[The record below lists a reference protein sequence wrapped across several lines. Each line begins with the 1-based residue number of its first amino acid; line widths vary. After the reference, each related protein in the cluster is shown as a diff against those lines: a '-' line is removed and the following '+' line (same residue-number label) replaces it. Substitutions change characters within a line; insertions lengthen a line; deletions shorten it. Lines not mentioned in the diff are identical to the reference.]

1 MSTNK
6 PVAGLGLKPKLSC
19 TVAVPVVAQRTWQRK
34 WRDVLH
40 GQQALA
46 EAYARD
52 VLDVDDLTRRV
63 EYFFKTCHE
72 LGDWIEESTG
82 LPAKAYAKQPPML
95 EVCDA
100 VAQTAKHHT
109 RRQGG
114 SPITAIVVKLRGDQT
129 GIHADIEWRSQSAN
143 NGSDDALKLA
153 DRCVDDWRQFF
164 QQHGLN
170 PNT

>member
-1 MSTNK
+1 MRVN
-6 PVAGLGLKPKLSC
+6 PQLSV
-19 TVAVPVVAQRTWQRK
+19 TVAVPVAAQRTWQRK

-40 GQQALA
+40 ARQALA
-46 EAYARD
+46 DAYAGG

-63 EYFFKTCHE
+63 ECFFKTCHE

-82 LPAKAYAKQPPML
+82 HPAKAYAKRPPTL

-114 SPITAIVVKLRGDQT
+114 SRITAIVVKLHGDQT
-129 GIHADIEWRSQSAN
+129 GIHADIEWTNQSGKF
-143 NGSDDALKLA
+143 GSDDALKLA
-153 DRCVDDWRQFF
+153 DRCVEEWRQFF

-170 PNT
+170 PNA